1 VPLPDRHAD
10 EETREIQA
18 AAFEAWLSAKN
29 AVDAW
34 KAEEQ
39 RLRMA
44 LELALGDAD
53 AATINGRKVLTNRFT
68 DRIAVKRLQEDYPS
82 LTEHY
87 MRDTMVSEFDTASFL
102 RVHPEIAEKY
112 RVRSFRLV
120 AKATEVES
128 DDQGS

>member
-1 VPLPDRHAD
+1 MPLPDKHAG

-18 AAFEAWLSAKN
+18 AAFEAWTSAKN

-44 LELALGDAD
+44 LELAMGDAD
-53 AATINGRKVLTNRFT
+53 AATINGRKVITNRVT
-68 DRIAVKRLQEDYPS
+68 EKVATKRLMEDYPD

-87 MRDTMVSEFDTASFL
+87 MIDTVVHEFNLSAFTIVHRD
-102 RVHPEIAEKY
+102 IADKY
-112 RVRSFRLV
+112 RVRSFRVV
-120 AKATEVES
+120 AKSTVEEEE
-128 DDQGS
+128 